1 MSHINFRFQDIQAT
15 LRGAAERQLAV
26 GIGRDGRAESI
37 IADLMLPPVHARVDV
52 SDARSV
58 RITNPSAALTDAIE
72 AVKGALT
79 RSGGVEWLRVTQPLE
94 GAAQVSFRAA
104 GTSAAATTLLLDQ
117 APAHIRELVSAS
129 RQALRLAL

>member
-1 MSHINFRFQDIQAT
+1 MSHINFRFQEIQAT
-15 LRGAAERQLAV
+15 LRGAAERQLSV

-37 IADLMLPPVHARVDV
+37 IADLILPPVHARIDV

-58 RITNPSAALTDAIE
+58 KITNPSAALTDAIE
-72 AVKGALT
+72 GIKGAVS

-104 GTSAAATTLLLDQ
+104 GSHAVATSMLLDQ
-117 APAHIRELVSAS
+117 APSHIRELVTAS